1 MSTPVYVA
9 GYSRPIGADGGRV
22 IGSLS
27 YAETEIFQGIFEPV
41 QVLSKSTTASL
52 SYRRPVRV
60 RPFSH
65 VVIDVGI
72 AGELSESTIEGT
84 DFSDVT
90 LQEFIAAATYSRQFD
105 TALLS
110 VTVGVKAGNSDALNT
125 SETEGEYYL
134 G

>member
-1 MSTPVYVA
+1 M
-9 GYSRPIGADGGRV
+9 
-22 IGSLS
+22 
-27 YAETEIFQGIFEPV
+27 
-41 QVLSKSTTASL
+41 
-52 SYRRPVRV
+52 
-60 RPFSH
+60 
-65 VVIDVGI
+65 IDVGI